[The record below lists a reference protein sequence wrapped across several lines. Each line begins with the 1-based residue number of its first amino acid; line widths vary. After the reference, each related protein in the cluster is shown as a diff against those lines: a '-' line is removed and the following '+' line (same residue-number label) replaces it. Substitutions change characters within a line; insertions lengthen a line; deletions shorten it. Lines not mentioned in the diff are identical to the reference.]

1 MGLVGHGVR
10 ERQHRGPLGAGEPA
24 AVVTLQVRRYLCRR
38 YGAVVTVVPRG
49 VVARRHYG
57 AAAIGLALLW
67 LGVVGESFA
76 EVRRRLSPWPLSF
89 EGGGWVTAR
98 RWIDASD
105 SGRLLRGIRAS
116 PASWSLRERAARA
129 AMTLVAMAPPALR
142 DAGNEV
148 CVVAG
153 AALAA

>member
-1 MGLVGHGVR
+1 M
-10 ERQHRGPLGAGEPA
+10 
-24 AVVTLQVRRYLCRR
+24 
-38 YGAVVTVVPRG
+38 VTVVPRG
-49 VVARRHYG
+49 IVARRHYG
-57 AAAIGLALLW
+57 AAAMGLALLW

-76 EVRRRLSPWPLSF
+76 EVRRRLSPWAVSF
-89 EGGGWVTAR
+89 EGGGWATAR
-98 RWIDASD
+98 RWIDAIA

-116 PASWSLRERAARA
+116 PGSWSLRERAARA

-142 DAGNEV
+142 EAGEEA